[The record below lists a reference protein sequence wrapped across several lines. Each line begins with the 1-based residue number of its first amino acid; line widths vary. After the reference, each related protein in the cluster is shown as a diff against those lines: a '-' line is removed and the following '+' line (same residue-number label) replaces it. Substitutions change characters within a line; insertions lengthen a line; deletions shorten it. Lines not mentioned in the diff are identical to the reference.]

1 MDEDN
6 AHSVEFKGASP
17 QRLIFRLVLGLLQ
30 GLALALLIDRE
41 EAHLWPAT
49 SAEIFAPAILIA
61 AFWPLL
67 VSVSV
72 NIRLPVLIAWA
83 SGAAALIFGLSEYDI
98 WRMGPSV
105 GSNDHWPSGELIA
118 AMFPFLFIA
127 QALIS
132 AGDNDRKVIAQYTT
146 YFDAAWKLGL
156 QLALA
161 SAFVA
166 LFWIVLQIGAQMF
179 HLIGLDFMRRLIENR
194 WFAVP
199 ATAVAYAYAIE
210 LTDVRVGL
218 VRGLRT
224 LALMLQ
230 SWILP
235 VMVILAV
242 AFLAAL
248 PFTGVEPLWA
258 TRSATSLLL
267 TAAALL
273 VFLINAAYR
282 DGAEEEARAVVI
294 RIAAAVGA
302 VALVPLVAIA
312 CYALMLRIGQYG
324 LTPDRVTAFFAC
336 GIAAITAIGYA
347 VSVTN
352 IGGWLKIVEA
362 TNIFAAF
369 ILLAVILSLFTPLA
383 DPTRLSVDDQ
393 ITRLKR
399 GNISA
404 EAFDYSFLR
413 FKAGRYGK
421 KVLAALASSGVGK
434 DAAKVASL
442 ATDAL
447 KAENLG
453 DLVAKQERPT
463 PAQIAEQ
470 ITVHPK
476 GTALPEGFLKQ
487 DWATSEPRYGAP
499 QCLTG
504 KVKCDAFLLDLDGDG
519 TPEIVIV
526 DYSAT
531 VFKEQS
537 GGNWKRVGSIVLCDK
552 QDLLKADQFTLEPS
566 ALKDIV
572 AGGTHLQVLLDCP

>member
-1 MDEDN
+1 MDEDS
-6 AHSVEFKGASP
+6 HSSALTTSSP
-17 QRLIFRLVLGLLQ
+17 QRLILRLALGLAQ
-30 GLALALLIDRE
+30 GLALAFLFDAE
-41 EAHLWPAT
+41 QAHHWPA
-49 SAEIFAPAILIA
+49 ANAQIFAPAILFA
-61 AFWPLL
+61 ALWPLL
-67 VSVSV
+67 VSAGI
-72 NIRLPVLIAWA
+72 NIRLPILLAWA
-83 SGAAALIFGLSEYDI
+83 IGAAALLIGLGEYDV
-98 WRMGPSV
+98 WRMGSHT
-105 GSNDHWPSGELIA
+105 SDHWPSGQLIA
-118 AMFPFLFIA
+118 ALFPLLFIA
-127 QALIS
+127 QALIT
-132 AGDNDRKVIAQYTT
+132 AGDHDRKPIAQYTT
-146 YFDAAWKLGL
+146 YFDTAWKLGL

-179 HLIGLDFMRRLIENR
+179 HLIGLDFMRRLIENK

-199 ATAVAYAYAIE
+199 ATATAYAYAIE

-258 TRSATSLLL
+258 TRSATSILL
-267 TAAALL
+267 TAVAVL

-302 VALVPLVAIA
+302 LALVPLVAIA

-324 LTPDRVTAFFAC
+324 LTPDRVIAFFAC
-336 GIAAITAIGYA
+336 GIAASIAIGYA
-347 VSVTN
+347 ISVTN
-352 IGGWLKIVEA
+352 LGGWLKGVEA
-362 TNIFAAF
+362 TNIFVAF
-369 ILLAVILSLFTPLA
+369 IVLAVILSLFTPLA
-383 DPTRLSVDDQ
+383 DPARLSVDDQ

-399 GNISA
+399 GKTSA
-404 EAFDYSFLR
+404 EEFDYSFLR
-413 FKAGRYGK
+413 FKAGRYGEN
-421 KVLAALASSGVGK
+421 VLAALAKSGIGK

-442 ATDAL
+442 ATGAL

-453 DLVAKQERPT
+453 DLVAKQEKPT
-463 PAQIAEQ
+463 PAQIGAQ

-476 GTALPEGFLKQ
+476 GTSLPEAFLSQ
-487 DWATSEPRYGAP
+487 DWTADTHYGAP
-499 QCLTG
+499 PCLTG
-504 KVKCDAFLLDLDGDG
+504 KAKCDAFLLDLDGDG
-519 TPEIVIV
+519 TQEIAIV

-531 VFKEQS
+531 VFKAES
-537 GGNWKRVGSIVLCDK
+537 NGSWKRIGSIVLCDK

-572 AGGTHLQVLLDCP
+572 AGGTHLQVMLDCPNG

>member
-1 MDEDN
+1 MDEDS
-6 AHSVEFKGASP
+6 HSSALTTSTP
-17 QRLIFRLVLGLLQ
+17 ARLIFRLALGLFQ
-30 GLALALLIDRE
+30 GLALAFLFDAE
-41 EAHLWPAT
+41 QAHHWPA
-49 SAEIFAPAILIA
+49 ANAQIFAPAILFA

-67 VSVSV
+67 VLVSL
-72 NIRLPVLIAWA
+72 NIRPPILFAWA
-83 SGAAALIFGLSEYDI
+83 AGAAALLIGLSEYDV
-98 WRMGPSV
+98 WRMGSHT
-105 GSNDHWPSGELIA
+105 SDHWPSGQLIA

-127 QALIS
+127 QALIT
-132 AGDNDRKVIAQYTT
+132 AGDHDRKLIAQYAT
-146 YFDAAWKLGL
+146 YFDTAWKLGL

-161 SAFVA
+161 SAFVT

-179 HLIGLDFMRRLIENR
+179 HLIGLNFMRRLIENR
-194 WFAVP
+194 WFAAP
-199 ATAVAYAYAIE
+199 ATATAYAYAIE

-235 VMVILAV
+235 VMVILTV

-258 TRSATSLLL
+258 TRSATSILL
-267 TAAALL
+267 TAAAVL

-282 DGAEEEARAVVI
+282 DGAEEEVRALVI
-294 RIAAAVGA
+294 RSAAAIGA

-324 LTPDRVTAFFAC
+324 LTPDRVIAFFAC
-336 GIAAITAIGYA
+336 GIAATTAIGYA

-352 IGGWLKIVEA
+352 IGGWLRIVEA
-362 TNIFAAF
+362 TNIFVAF
-369 ILLAVILSLFTPLA
+369 VLLAVILSLFTPLA
-383 DPTRLSVDDQ
+383 DPARLSVDDQ
-393 ITRLKR
+393 ITRLKKDK
-399 GNISA
+399 ITA
-404 EAFDYSFLR
+404 EEFDYSFLR
-413 FKAGRYGK
+413 FKAGRYGE
-421 KVLAALASSGVGK
+421 KVLAALAKSGIGK

-453 DLVAKQERPT
+453 DLVAKQEKPT
-463 PAQIAEQ
+463 PTQIEEQ

-476 GTALPEGFLKQ
+476 GASLPAAFLSQ
-487 DWATSEPRYGAP
+487 DWTTDPRYGAP
-499 QCLTG
+499 PCLAG
-504 KVKCDAFLLDLDGDG
+504 NVKCDAFLLDLDGDG
-519 TPEIVIV
+519 TQEIVIV

-531 VFKEQS
+531 VFKAES
-537 GGNWKRVGSIVLCDK
+537 NGSWKRMGSVVLCDK
-552 QDLLKADQFTLEPS
+552 QDLLKADQFSLEAS

-572 AGGTHLQVLLDCP
+572 VGGTHLRVMLDCPNS